1 MRYTIIYWS
10 QFWLLSDSS
19 ITSFTITQTP
29 GSNFSNC
36 VRSSYLFLMLDCR
49 PAVSWLMVD
58 WSFLLLCNDFMRIAL
73 YEKKEVKITFT
84 TRLQDIFFNFY
95 YLWVVFQWR
104 GNFSTLSPLSL
115 STFSHFHFSLDQGIY
130 LHRIGRGFAEW
141 GESVPYLSTWYQSA
155 KWQSAHFIQSAPLRA
170 LSKYFI
176 HPFLC
181 LFKLTF
187 YIFWKSHIRNF
198 NTRQLKSFLARPSKR
213 KHLCL
218 LSLCWPPP
226 TVPHACNPIATKT
239 VYAVD

>member
-1 MRYTIIYWS
+1 
-10 QFWLLSDSS
+10 
-19 ITSFTITQTP
+19 
-29 GSNFSNC
+29 
-36 VRSSYLFLMLDCR
+36 MLDCR
-49 PAVSWLMVD
+49 PAVSWLMAD

-84 TRLQDIFFNFY
+84 FHKIAGYIFQFY
-95 YLWVVFQWR
+95 YLFQWR
-104 GNFSTLSPLSL
+104 GNVFNLKSTF
-115 STFSHFHFSLDQGIY
+115 TFSHFHFSLDQGIY

-198 NTRQLKSFLARPSKR
+198 NTRQLGLNLFWHDQVRENI
-213 KHLCL
+213 CV
-218 LSLCWPPP
+218 CW
-226 TVPHACNPIATKT
+226 VFVGRLPHACNPIATKT
-239 VYAVD
+239 VD